1 MTKEELLNKK
11 FSIADFGERK
21 DALYFSDLMSL
32 FESNVVIPKG
42 ENRHKNADIIHAYA
56 EGLAGIE
63 VLRSEGWAKFKQ
75 SGMCLCIGDEYRI
88 RPSEPVYEWQ
98 LYRISNGC
106 PYVIKRDDVF
116 PSYFT
121 DEEIEKVMGAV
132 KFEETKRI
140 RQ

>member
-63 VLRSEGWAKFKQ
+63 VLRSEGWAEFKQ

-88 RPSEPVYEWQ
+88 KQSKPVYEWKWVFAG
-98 LYRISNGC
+98 LWYGEEVTTNYRTDNEMKGK
-106 PYVIKRDDVF
+106 PFIK
-116 PSYFT
+116 
-121 DEEIEKVMGAV
+121 I
-132 KFEETKRI
+132 EETKRI